1 MEGDTRNAPV
11 WVTVALIAAGVIC
24 VAVAVEY
31 FARPASQLPS
41 FFPGHDVTLTRH
53 HITHGVGMLVLA
65 ALCWVGA
72 WFTTGS
78 RTSRDG
84 G

>member
-1 MEGDTRNAPV
+1 MEGDSRNAPF
-11 WVTVALIAAGVIC
+11 WVTALLIAAGVVC
-24 VAVAVEY
+24 VAVAVVY

-41 FFPGHDVTLTRH
+41 FFPGHDVTLSRH
-53 HITHGVGMLVLA
+53 HTTHGVGMLVLA

-78 RTSRDG
+78 SGSRTGR
-84 G
+84 